1 MEKIFLLILVI
12 LTFSGCIGSSTTFTS
27 RGVTLNVLPRESTV
41 TDIIKDIPV
50 EIAAEKS
57 TDLKSKLSLGD
68 YVETATEEAGE

>member
-1 MEKIFLLILVI
+1 MRNIFLLFISL
-12 LTFSGCIGSSTTFTS
+12 LAFSGCIGSSTTFNS

-41 TDIIKDIPV
+41 SDIVKDIPV

-68 YVETATEEAGE
+68 YVETATEEAE